1 MNQINRVA
9 IVGGNHGNELTG
21 VYLVKKFQQYPYLI
35 HRVSFETL
43 SLLGNPKAIIART
56 RYIDTDLNRCF
67 NECKLS
73 DPKTSSY
80 EELRAREIQ
89 HILQPQNQQNV
100 DTIIDLHTTT
110 ANMGLCIILGNLHPL
125 LLNLAADL
133 SAMNPLVKVY
143 IHEQPKGSGF
153 LRSLC
158 DLGFAIEVGAVPQGI
173 LNAELFQQTEQL
185 IYSVLDYFED
195 YNQGK
200 KLPENNSLIVYKSI
214 GVIDYPRNKLG
225 EIQAM
230 IHPQLQFRDYEPLHP
245 GDPMF
250 LTFTGEEILYQGNS
264 TVYPIFIN
272 EAAYYEKGIAM
283 HISEKEL
290 IKIS

>member
-1 MNQINRVA
+1 MNQIHRVA

-21 VYLVKKFQQYPYLI
+21 VYLVKKFQQYPHLI
-35 HRVSFETL
+35 HRDSFETL
-43 SLLGNPKAIIART
+43 SLLGNPKAIAART

-67 NECKLS
+67 NQDKLS
-73 DPKTSSY
+73 SSKISSY

-89 HILQPQNQQNV
+89 QILQPENQESV
-100 DTIIDLHTTT
+100 DTIIDVHTTT
-110 ANMGLCIILGNLHPL
+110 ANMGLCIILGNWHPL
-125 LLNLAADL
+125 LLKLAADL
-133 SAMNPLVKVY
+133 SAVNPLVKVY
-143 IHEQPKGSGF
+143 IHEQPQGSGF

-200 KLPENNSLIVYKSI
+200 DLPKNNTLTVYKSI
-214 GVIDYPRNKLG
+214 GVIDYPRNEVG

-230 IHPQLQFRDYEPLHP
+230 IHPRLQFQDYEPLHP
-245 GDPMF
+245 GDPIF
-250 LTFTGEEILYQGNS
+250 LTFTGEEIFYQGNS

-290 IKIS
+290 IKIG